1 MKFIRTDRIRHQYD
15 VWQGDEKFKRTAL
28 DGVDLDVER
37 GEFIA
42 ILGANGSGKSTLAK
56 HLNVLLLPD
65 EGTVWIDGND
75 TRDERKLWEIRSE
88 VGMVFQ
94 NPDNQIVG
102 TSVEED
108 VAFGPENRNMEP
120 VLIRDKVANSLEAV
134 GLLSKRK
141 ASPYRLSGGQKQRVA
156 VAGVL
161 AADSGCI
168 VLDEPTAMLDPVS
181 RRELMDV
188 IIRLHASGKTVILI
202 THHTDEAVHADR
214 MILMDK
220 GRVVGMGTPAEI
232 FADRE
237 LLRSIRMDVPPVTE
251 LGMALRDRGVIDEHP
266 VLTKEELIALIMKK
280 YEGGRAGA
288 TALRMRDADADEAA
302 PNLSAFDEDADAPAE
317 TTEAGSRNEAAPGR
331 EPVISVRDLKYT
343 YSKGDANETRVL
355 NGVSFDLFEGECL
368 GLVGTSGAG
377 KTTLLKNLNGLLKA
391 ESGDV
396 LYRGE
401 SIYRKG
407 YKLSG
412 LRKSV
417 GLVFQSAEKQLFCKT
432 VLDDVKFGPLK
443 MGLTPEEAQKAAEDS
458 LALVD
463 IGSEYFD
470 ASPQDLS
477 GGQKR
482 RVAIAGILAMQPEV
496 LILDEPAAG
505 LDPGMK
511 QEIFSMIDGIR
522 RERGTAV
529 ILVSHEMEDVAVHAD
544 RVMLMHEGRIGLAG
558 TPKQVFSQ
566 VEKVRELGGEVPEV
580 TEVMYD
586 LSRMGLPL
594 GGLEVSSDAAAGRIA
609 GALTGEVTGS

>member
-1 MKFIRTDRIRHQYD
+1 MKLIRTDRIRHQYD

-75 TRDERKLWEIRSE
+75 TRDERKLWEIRTE

-202 THHTDEAVHADR
+202 THHIDEAVHADR

-220 GRVVGMGTPAEI
+220 GRVVAMGTPAEI

-288 TALRMRDADADEAA
+288 RELRMGDADEGEAVT
-302 PNLSAFDEDADAPAE
+302 PVE
-317 TTEAGSRNEAAPGR
+317 TSETGLCVETAPGR

-443 MGLTPEEAQKAAEDS
+443 MGLSPEEAQKAAEDS

-566 VEKVRELGGEVPEV
+566 VEKVRELSGEVPEA

-586 LSRMGLPL
+586 LRRMGLPL
-594 GGLEVSSDAAAGRIA
+594 GGLEVSVDAAAGMIA

>member
-1 MKFIRTDRIRHQYD
+1 MKLIRTDNIKHQYD
-15 VWQGDEKFKRTAL
+15 VWKGDEKFKRTAL
-28 DGVDLDVER
+28 DGVDLDVMR

-65 EGTVWIDGND
+65 EGTVWINGND
-75 TRDERKLWEIRSE
+75 TRDEKKLWEIRTE

-108 VAFGPENRNMEP
+108 VAFGPENRSIEP
-120 VLIRDKVANSLEAV
+120 GLIREKVASSLEAV

-141 ASPYRLSGGQKQRVA
+141 TSPYRLSGGQKQRVA

-181 RRELMDV
+181 RRELMEV
-188 IIRLHASGKTVILI
+188 ILRLHASGKTIILI
-202 THHTDEAVHADR
+202 THHTDEAVNADR
-214 MILMDK
+214 IILMDK
-220 GRVVGMGTPAEI
+220 GRVVSIGTPDEI
-232 FADRE
+232 FADEE

-251 LGMALRDRGVIDEHP
+251 LGMALKDRGVIDRHP
-266 VLTKEELIALIMKK
+266 VLSKEELISHVMNRFEKKGASGKIVCACEKNICRNAAEGPCEDPIMQ
-280 YEGGRAGA
+280 
-288 TALRMRDADADEAA
+288 
-302 PNLSAFDEDADAPAE
+302 
-317 TTEAGSRNEAAPGR
+317 
-331 EPVISVRDLKYT
+331 VRDLEFT
-343 YSKGDANETRVL
+343 YSKGDANETKVL
-355 NGVSFDLFEGECL
+355 KGVSFDLHKGECL
-368 GLVGTSGAG
+368 ALIGTSGAG

-396 LYRGE
+396 LFKGE

-407 YKLSG
+407 YKLSE
-412 LRKSV
+412 LRKKV
-417 GLVFQSAEKQLFCKT
+417 GLVFQSAEKQLFCKS
-432 VLDDVKFGPLK
+432 VIDDVKFGPLK
-443 MGLTPEEAQKAAEDS
+443 MGMSEEEAQKAAEES

-463 IGSEYFD
+463 IASEYFD

-482 RVAIAGILAMQPEV
+482 RVAMAGILAMRPDV

-511 QEIFSMIDGIR
+511 KDIFSLIDGIR

-529 ILVSHEMEDVAVHAD
+529 ILVSHEMEDVVEHAD
-544 RVMLMHEGRIGLAG
+544 IVMLMTDGKIGLSG
-558 TPKQVFSQ
+558 TPKEVFSQ
-566 VEKVRELGGEVPEV
+566 VEKVRELGGDVPEV
-580 TEVMYD
+580 TEILYD
-586 LSRMGLPL
+586 LCQAGLPL
-594 GGLEVSSDAAAGRIA
+594 DGLDVSVEAAASLIA
-609 GALTGEVTGS
+609 AAIDGEVTEA